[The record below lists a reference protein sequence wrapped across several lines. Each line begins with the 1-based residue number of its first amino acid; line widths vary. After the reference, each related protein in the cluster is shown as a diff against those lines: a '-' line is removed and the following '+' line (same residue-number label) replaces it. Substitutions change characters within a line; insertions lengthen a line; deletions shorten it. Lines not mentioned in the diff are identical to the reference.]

1 MVRFILLQIVSAPP
15 LLWLTVAVLI
25 YLYRAAG
32 RWHASMLP
40 DAALLALY
48 WHTPTFGMLLWCA
61 LWCAVRHTPALA
73 GEFAVALGLDR
84 FGGWTVQITLF
95 ALPALR
101 GVSGADAQERAMP
114 PVVSAAPAPTAATT
128 LLPSA
133 PPTLLLNEGLA
144 ALNSDPTAPHS
155 AFIGPTQLG
164 KTTFVGVVLSYRQ
177 GTIVITTPK
186 GEQYDSWFG
195 ATVVRT
201 VMDTLNRRI
210 DWSPIAQAI
219 GDVHF
224 EMLRRN
230 TPGATTAD
238 PLTLV
243 IDELTTTI
251 AQLGAPIAQ
260 KIIDIL
266 TMGAGSGVRL
276 IGIATDVNARGWK
289 MDGRR
294 DVLDNLVF
302 AKVGPDRVWSL
313 GRMDANWQLLSPRQL
328 ETSQV
333 LGLSQRVSLAG
344 RAWAGVGVSGSPGAG
359 VADSLGGAGSA
370 PTVALGV
377 PGAGGASL
385 SGGVVAG
392 AFVGTGQAADRPTD
406 KRTELI
412 AYLKAHPDATRDK
425 ARADG
430 CEFDNADYGLIKQ
443 AIKRGFL

>member
-1 MVRFILLQIVSAPP
+1 MALRTLSLIVSAPP
-15 LLWLTVAVLI
+15 LLWASVAVLL
-25 YLYRAAG
+25 YLYLAAG
-32 RWHASMLP
+32 RWRWAMLP

-48 WHTPTFGMLLWCA
+48 WHTPTFGMLLVCA
-61 LWCAVRHTPALA
+61 LWCAIRHTPALA
-73 GEFAVALGLDR
+73 AVLAADLGLDR
-84 FGGWTVQITLF
+84 FGGWTVQISLF
-95 ALPALR
+95 VLPALR
-101 GVSGADAQERAMP
+101 GVSVAATQERALP
-114 PVVSAAPAPTAATT
+114 PVVSAAPVVTTMLPTA
-128 LLPSA
+128 PS
-133 PPTLLLNEGLA
+133 TLLLNEGLA
-144 ALNSDPTAPHS
+144 ALNTDPTAPHS

-177 GTIVITTPK
+177 GTIVVTTPK

-201 VMDTLNRRI
+201 VMDTINRRI

-230 TPGATTAD
+230 TPGALAAD

-251 AQLGAPIAQ
+251 AQLGKPIAQ

-276 IGIATDVNARGWK
+276 IGIATDVNASGWK

-294 DVLDNLVF
+294 DVLDNLIF
-302 AKVGPDRVWSL
+302 AKVGPDRVWSV
-313 GRMDANWQLLSPRQL
+313 GRMDANWELVAPRQL
-328 ETSQV
+328 ETGQV
-333 LGLSQRVSLAG
+333 LGLSQRVSLTG
-344 RAWAGVGVSGSPGAG
+344 RAWAGVGVSGCGG
-359 VADSLGGAGSA
+359 VGVMGSVAGAGSA
-370 PTVALGV
+370 PMVALGV

-385 SGGVVAG
+385 SVGGVAG
-392 AFVGTGQAADRPTD
+392 AFVGTGQAADRQTD